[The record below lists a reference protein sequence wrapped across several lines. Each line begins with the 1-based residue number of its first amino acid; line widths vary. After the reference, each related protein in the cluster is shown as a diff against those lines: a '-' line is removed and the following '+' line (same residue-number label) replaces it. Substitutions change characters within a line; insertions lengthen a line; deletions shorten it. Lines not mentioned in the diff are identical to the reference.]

1 MVAFHTPPAVAV
13 AAALV
18 LVLVL
23 SLAPVRV
30 GSASG
35 AEGRRHNRMPDG
47 SRTRP
52 RRSELDDH
60 TNLGD
65 FNGTAGARGRRLGKK
80 GVIPLKQFAFS
91 EEAREAD
98 AKLNRERVVAA
109 KASRET
115 SKVANGVSPTLTLE
129 EMARGLPDVDTSG
142 RTHLFVFVGGQHY
155 SGTTLVEKLI
165 SSEPMASGLRPDLVH
180 NVPNRLEGCQKT
192 LGTDQCVAPELEG
205 VFLTRVF
212 SKLPDR
218 VPCPNL
224 PSVGNF
230 GRCPSTHLTGSKPA
244 GVNFADVRKVRV
256 WAGPARN
263 LLCAT
268 RSLSRRAPPHASLL
282 TPAGPGLVARLG

>member
-1 MVAFHTPPAVAV
+1 MVTACRPPAVT
-13 AAALV
+13 AALV

-35 AEGRRHNRMPDG
+35 AERRGYNG
-47 SRTRP
+47 TSNWSRTRP
-52 RRSELDDH
+52 HPNEPNSG
-60 TNLGD
+60 N
-65 FNGTAGARGRRLGKK
+65 FNGSAGARGRRLGKK
-80 GVIPLKQFAFS
+80 KGVLQLKQFTFS
-91 EEAREAD
+91 DEAREAD
-98 AKLNRERVVAA
+98 AKLNRERVAAA
-109 KASRET
+109 KESREKL
-115 SKVANGVSPTLTLE
+115 KVANGVSPTLTLD

-180 NVPNRLEGCQKT
+180 KVPNRLEGCQKT
-192 LGTDQCVAPELEG
+192 LGADQCVAPELEG
-205 VFLTRVF
+205 VFLTKLF

-230 GRCPSTHLTGSKPA
+230 GRCPSIHLTGSKPA
-244 GVNFADVRKVRV
+244 GVNFDDVRKVGTR
-256 WAGPARN
+256 AGLTRSI
-263 LLCAT
+263 LCAT
-268 RSLSRRAPPHASLL
+268 RPLSHHMHRLTLRSLS
-282 TPAGPGLVARLG
+282 